1 MFAVTR
7 IPSVSSVNVTCPRTF
22 PFGAGLRTATAV
34 GRTLPLG
41 APVSVP
47 VRLSELL
54 AQPAPN
60 AIQLIM
66 SEWTNSFI
74 DISLPGETF
83 AAGHNFLL
91 PRILNDCRLRRK
103 PPCPHKTLILNP
115 AQAAA
120 NLRRYFKATS
130 KSFGHGA
137 SIFVGALVVGCVTA
151 SVSACNASR
160 PISGCSRRPPLSR

>member
-22 PFGAGLRTATAV
+22 PFGAGLRTATAL

-103 PPCPHKTLILNP
+103 PPCPHKTLIPQPCSSRGKLAQILQGHFKVLRPWRFDFRWRFGCRMRDRERLGVQRQPPNQRLLATP
-115 AQAAA
+115 AA
-120 NLRRYFKATS
+120 
-130 KSFGHGA
+130 
-137 SIFVGALVVGCVTA
+137 
-151 SVSACNASR
+151 
-160 PISGCSRRPPLSR
+160 